1 MFDSVISPVTFDDL
15 DSDLPAVLERFVE
28 SDPAVGLAIIRALGP
43 TTSQAL
49 DGLADRLA
57 QAVDT
62 DKGIDAEIDETVARA
77 RTSQKEFERWSEERV
92 DALLRSVAEA
102 LADRAAELAWVTVD
116 ETGRGNV
123 PDKTAKN
130 RFASLGTYQSLLHE
144 KAQGVLGFDA
154 ERKVTELASPV
165 GVVFA
170 VVPLTSPVATAI
182 FKTLISLK
190 GRNALILS
198 FPNRAFGVGQ
208 LTGRIIRDVL
218 EEHSAPVDLVQWARP
233 FGGRRATSKLMSHPG
248 VSLVLATGGAG
259 LVKAAYSSGTPAIGV
274 GPGNAPAWI
283 CHDAEL
289 DRAARAVVT
298 SKSFDNGLICG
309 AEHNLVVD
317 ARVVEPF
324 TEALVNHGAAILTA
338 EEAARFKKSAI
349 DPRHGALRSDLL
361 GRPASTIAAR
371 VGIHRPYAVRLLV
384 IEANVSELEGPYAAE
399 KLAPILSMF
408 TVSGEVQGLNLCKAL
423 LHRMGMGHTAI
434 IHTTSPAM
442 AERFGRE
449 MPASRIIVN
458 SPGAQGCCG
467 MTTGLPNSMTLGCGT
482 FGGNSTTENVTYRH
496 LLNIKRIAHH
506 LD

>member
-15 DSDLPAVLERFVE
+15 DTDLPAVLERFVE
-28 SDPAVGLAIIRALGP
+28 SDPSVGLAILRAMGP
-43 TTSQAL
+43 TASQAL
-49 DGLADRLA
+49 DGLADRLI
-57 QAVDT
+57 QAIET
-62 DKGIDAEIDETVARA
+62 DKRIEAEIDETVERA
-77 RTSQKEFERWSEERV
+77 SAAQKAFEGWPDEQV
-92 DALLRSVAEA
+92 DSLLRSVAEA
-102 LADRAAELAWVTVD
+102 LADRAEALAWATVD

-123 PDKTAKN
+123 LDKTVKN
-130 RFASLGTYQSLLHE
+130 RFASLGTYQSLVNE
-144 KAQGVLGFDA
+144 KAEGILGFDA
-154 ERKVTELASPV
+154 ARKVTELASPV

-170 VVPLTSPVATAI
+170 VVPLTNPVATAI
-182 FKTLISLK
+182 FKTLIALK

-198 FPNRAFGVGQ
+198 FPNRASGVGQ

-233 FGGRRATSKLMSHPG
+233 FGGRRTTAKLMSHSG
-248 VSLVLATGGAG
+248 VSLVLATGSAG

-289 DRAARAVVT
+289 DRAARSVVV

-317 ARVVEPF
+317 EPVVAPF
-324 TEALVNHGAAILTA
+324 TEALVSHGAAILTA
-338 EEAARFKKSAI
+338 EEAGRFKKAAI
-349 DPRHGALRSDLL
+349 DPRHQTLRSDLL

-371 VGIHRPYAVRLLV
+371 AGIHRAYAVRLLV
-384 IEANVSELEGPYAAE
+384 IPANISELEGPYAAE
-399 KLAPILSMF
+399 KLAPVLSMF
-408 TVSGEVQGLNLCKAL
+408 TVSSEEQGMTLCKAL

-434 IHTTSPAM
+434 IHTSSPAR

-467 MTTGLPNSMTLGCGT
+467 MTTGLANSMTLGCGT

-496 LLNIKRIAHH
+496 LLNIKRIAYH

>member
-62 DKGIDAEIDETVARA
+62 DKRIDAEIDEIVARA
-77 RTSQKEFERWSEERV
+77 RAAQKAFDGRSEDGVDTVLRW
-92 DALLRSVAEA
+92 VAED
-102 LADRAAELAWVTVD
+102 LADRAEELAWATVD

-123 PDKTAKN
+123 PDKTVKN

-154 ERKVTELASPV
+154 ERKVAELASPV

-170 VVPLTSPVATAI
+170 VVPLTNPVATAI

-198 FPNRAFGVGQ
+198 FPNRAFDVGQ
-208 LTGRIIRDVL
+208 LTGRIIREVL
-218 EEHSAPVDLVQWARP
+218 EDHSAPVDLVQWARP
-233 FGGRRATSKLMSHPG
+233 FGGRRATTKLMSHPG

-283 CHDAEL
+283 SHDAER
-289 DRAARAVVT
+289 DRA
-298 SKSFDNGLICG
+298 
-309 AEHNLVVD
+309 
-317 ARVVEPF
+317 
-324 TEALVNHGAAILTA
+324 
-338 EEAARFKKSAI
+338 
-349 DPRHGALRSDLL
+349 
-361 GRPASTIAAR
+361 
-371 VGIHRPYAVRLLV
+371 
-384 IEANVSELEGPYAAE
+384 
-399 KLAPILSMF
+399 
-408 TVSGEVQGLNLCKAL
+408 
-423 LHRMGMGHTAI
+423 
-434 IHTTSPAM
+434 
-442 AERFGRE
+442 
-449 MPASRIIVN
+449 
-458 SPGAQGCCG
+458 
-467 MTTGLPNSMTLGCGT
+467 
-482 FGGNSTTENVTYRH
+482 
-496 LLNIKRIAHH
+496 
-506 LD
+506 

>member
-28 SDPAVGLAIIRALGP
+28 GDPAVGLAIVRALGP
-43 TTSQAL
+43 TMSQAL
-49 DGLADRLA
+49 DGIADRLT
-57 QAVDT
+57 QAVDA
-62 DKGIDAEIDETVARA
+62 DKRIDAQIHETVARA
-77 RTSQKEFERWSEERV
+77 RAAQKAFEGWTDECV
-92 DALLRSVAEA
+92 NTLLRSVAEVF
-102 LADRAAELAWVTVD
+102 ADRAEELAWATVD

-123 PDKTAKN
+123 PDKTVQN
-130 RFASLGTYQSLLHE
+130 RFASLGTYESLMHE
-144 KAQGVLGFDA
+144 KAEGVLGFDA

-170 VVPLTSPVATAI
+170 VVPLTNPVATAI

-218 EEHSAPVDLVQWARP
+218 EAHSTPVDLVQWARP
-233 FGGRRATSKLMSHPG
+233 FGGRRATARFMSHSG
-248 VSLVLATGGAG
+248 VSLVLATGSAG

-289 DRAARAVVT
+289 DRAARSVVT

-317 ARVVEPF
+317 ARVVAPF
-324 TEALVNHGAAILTA
+324 AEALVRHGAAILTA
-338 EEAARFKKSAI
+338 EEAARFKKAAV
-349 DPRHGALRSDLL
+349 DPRHQSLRSDLL

-384 IEANVSELEGPYAAE
+384 VEANISELQGPYAAE
-399 KLAPILSMF
+399 KLAPVLSMF
-408 TVSGEVQGLNLCKAL
+408 TAAGEEQGLRLCRTL
-423 LHRMGMGHTAI
+423 LQRMGTGHTAI
-434 IHTTSPAM
+434 IHTASPAL

-449 MPASRIIVN
+449 LPASRIIVN

-467 MTTGLPNSMTLGCGT
+467 MTTGLPSSMTLGCGT

-496 LLNIKRIAHH
+496 LLNIKRIAYH